1 MALQLRLG
9 GQPLPPLSRFRIYV
23 CGITP
28 YDTTHLGHAST
39 FTWVDTFARVLDHA
53 GVQVQLCR
61 NVTDVDDALV
71 HEAARRQVAW
81 QALATQQ
88 TAQFEDDMRK
98 LRVRRPSFEPQSR
111 EYITEVVFLARA
123 LLDTGAAYERDG
135 SVLFRGAEVPERA
148 GLSRSAAEAAL
159 EATDHPNLGDDPL
172 DVPVWQ
178 ASSGDDPAWDSPWG
192 PGRPGWHAEC
202 AAMATAILGLSVDV
216 HGGGS
221 DLAFPHHAY
230 EAALVEAATGVA
242 PFARA
247 WMHIGEVGVGGEKM
261 AKSTGNLVL
270 IFDLLREWQPEVVRL
285 LILDRPWDAA
295 WSYEPALLDRAAA
308 RLDDLR
314 SAAGR
319 GGDDEVA
326 IGEVLGRL
334 CNGLDV
340 PGALAV
346 ADESGGEA
354 AALCLSLLGLT

>member
-1 MALQLRLG
+1 MALHLRLG
-9 GQPLPPLSRFRIYV
+9 GRALPPLSRFRIYV

-39 FTWVDTFARVLDHA
+39 FTWVDTLARVLDHA
-53 GVQVQLCR
+53 GVEVQLCR

-71 HEAARRQVAW
+71 HEAARRKVAW

-98 LRVRRPSFEPQSR
+98 LRVRRPSYEPQSR

-135 SVLFRGAEVPERA
+135 SVLFRGQDVPARA
-148 GLSRSAAEAAL
+148 GLGRDQAIAAL
-159 EATDHPNLGDDPL
+159 EASDHPRLGDDPL

-178 ASSGDDPAWDSPWG
+178 ASSGDDPAWESPWG

-202 AAMATAILGLSVDV
+202 AAMATAVLGLSVDV
-216 HGGGS
+216 HSGGS

-230 EAALVEAATGVA
+230 EAALVESATGVA

-247 WMHIGEVGVGGEKM
+247 WMHIGEVGVDGEKM

-270 IFDLLREWQPEVVRL
+270 IFDLLQEWRPEVVRL
-285 LILDRPWDAA
+285 MILDRAWGDA
-295 WSYEPALLDRAAA
+295 WSYEPALLDRAGT
-308 RLDDLR
+308 RLDSLR
-314 SAAGR
+314 SGAGR
-319 GGDDEVA
+319 GGGDEA
-326 IGEVLGRL
+326 AETAVLERL
-334 CNGLDV
+334 FDGLDV
-340 PGALAV
+340 PGALDV
-346 ADESGGEA
+346 AEEAGGRA
-354 AALCLSLLGLT
+354 ATLCLSLLGL

>member
-1 MALQLRLG
+1 
-9 GQPLPPLSRFRIYV
+9 
-23 CGITP
+23 
-28 YDTTHLGHAST
+28 
-39 FTWVDTFARVLDHA
+39 
-53 GVQVQLCR
+53 
-61 NVTDVDDALV
+61 
-71 HEAARRQVAW
+71 
-81 QALATQQ
+81 
-88 TAQFEDDMRK
+88 
-98 LRVRRPSFEPQSR
+98 
-111 EYITEVVFLARA
+111 VVFLARA

-135 SVLFRGAEVPERA
+135 SVLFRGAQVPERA
-148 GLSRSAAEAAL
+148 GLSRAEAEAAL
-159 EATDHPNLGDDPL
+159 EATDHPILGDDPL
-172 DVPVWQ
+172 DVPVWL

-270 IFDLLREWQPEVVRL
+270 IFDLLQEWQAEVVRL
-285 LILDRPWDAA
+285 MILDRSWGDA
-295 WSYEPALLDRAAA
+295 WSYEPALLDQAAS

-319 GGDDEVA
+319 GGGDEA
-326 IGEVLGRL
+326 ATAETLGRL
-334 CNGLDV
+334 FDGLDV

-346 ADESGGEA
+346 AEESGGEA
-354 AALCLSLLGLT
+354 AGLCLNLLGLT